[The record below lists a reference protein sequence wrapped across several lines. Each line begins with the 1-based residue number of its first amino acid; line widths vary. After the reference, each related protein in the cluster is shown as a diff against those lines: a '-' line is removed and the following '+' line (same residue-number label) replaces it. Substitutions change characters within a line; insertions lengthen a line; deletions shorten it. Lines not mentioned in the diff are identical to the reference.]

1 MNSLCISLS
10 VCECACVCVVERRG
24 LCWSFAYYM
33 YGAKRFLE
41 LVSVSKVSD
50 DNDIIVIIILEPGSI
65 HCLGQNS
72 IIFELPEVVDKFCV
86 VIKKWNEKQRQ

>member
-1 MNSLCISLS
+1 MNSLCIRLS
-10 VCECACVCVVERRG
+10 VCVRVWWKEEACDGHLHIIC
-24 LCWSFAYYM
+24 M
-33 YGAKRFLE
+33 YGAKLFLE

-50 DNDIIVIIILEPGSI
+50 DNDIIVIIILETGSI

-86 VIKKWNEKQRQ
+86 VIKKWNEKRKQ

>member
-1 MNSLCISLS
+1 MHKT
-10 VCECACVCVVERRG
+10 VCVCVCGGKKRLAMVICI
-24 LCWSFAYYM
+24 LYVCM
-33 YGAKRFLE
+33 DGAKRFLE

-50 DNDIIVIIILEPGSI
+50 DNDIIVIIILETGSI

-86 VIKKWNEKQRQ
+86 VIKKSNEKRKQ

>member
-1 MNSLCISLS
+1 MHKT
-10 VCECACVCVVERRG
+10 VCVCVCVVERRG
-24 LCWSFAYYM
+24 LRWSFAYYM
-33 YGAKRFLE
+33 YVWGAKRFLE

-50 DNDIIVIIILEPGSI
+50 DNDIIVIIILETGSI

-86 VIKKWNEKQRQ
+86 VIKKWNEKRKQ